1 MDRNKLKFRS
11 DGTFSIIQFTDMH
24 IKDGFEPEKDV
35 QTLSLIEQLIVSEK
49 PDLIVLTG
57 DVISSYDVEDQET
70 TFRRA
75 IAGVVH
81 SGIPFAVIY
90 GNHDS
95 EKGILRPRLNEIL
108 KEYANNLS
116 EDGPEDIHGVGNY
129 VLTIEGS
136 ANEEDAAV
144 LYFFDSGDSAPESI
158 GGYEWIH
165 PDQVHWYC
173 KESSKL
179 ALKNGSTLPGL
190 AFFHIPIPEY
200 EQVWQEG
207 GSIGH
212 KGEEVCCP
220 KLNSGLFTAMVEQG
234 DVMGTFAGHD
244 HDNDYVG
251 LLHQIRLCYGR
262 VTGHNTYGE
271 LERGARVIT
280 LFEGKREFD
289 TWIKVSD
296 GKLAIEQQ

>member
-1 MDRNKLKFRS
+1 MKRNRLSFRP
-11 DGTFSIIQFTDMH
+11 DGTFTMVQFTDMH
-24 IKDGFEPEKDV
+24 IKDGFEADKDI
-35 QTLSLIEQLIVSEK
+35 QTLGLMQQIIRDQK

-57 DVISSYDVEDQET
+57 DVISSYDVEDQEG

-75 IAGVVH
+75 IAGIVQ

-95 EKGILRPRLNEIL
+95 EKGITRQQLNGIL
-108 KEYANNLS
+108 EEFDNNLS
-116 EDGPEDIHGVGNY
+116 SGGPEDIHGVGNY
-129 VLTIEGS
+129 VLTVAGS
-136 ANEEDAAV
+136 TGEEDAAV
-144 LYFFDSGDSAPESI
+144 LYFFDSGDSAPKAI

-165 PDQVHWYC
+165 PDQVGWYC
-173 KESSKL
+173 NESQTL
-179 ALKNGSTLPGL
+179 EQKNGRTLPAL

-200 EQVWQEG
+200 EQVWQMG
-207 GSIGH
+207 KLQGN

-220 KLNSGLFTAMVEQG
+220 KLNSGLFTAMLEMG

-251 LLHQIRLCYGR
+251 EMYGMRLCYGR
-262 VTGHNTYGE
+262 ITGYNTYGE

-280 LFEGKREFD
+280 LMEGKREFN
-289 TWIKVSD
+289 TWIHQIDK
-296 GKLAIEQQ
+296 

>member
-1 MDRNKLKFRS
+1 MVEHSKLRFRS
-11 DGTFSIIQFTDMH
+11 DGTFTIIQFTDMH
-24 IKDGFEPEKDV
+24 IKNGIEPDKDV
-35 QTLSLIEQLIVSEK
+35 QTLAVIQQLIASQK

-57 DVISSYDVEDQET
+57 DVISSYDTEDQEAA
-70 TFRRA
+70 FRRA
-75 IAGVVH
+75 IADVVQ

-90 GNHDS
+90 GNHDT
-95 EKGILRPRLNEIL
+95 EKGITRQRLNEVL
-108 KEYANNLS
+108 KEYSNNLS
-116 EDGPEDIHGVGNY
+116 EDGPKDIHGVGNY
-129 VLTIEGS
+129 ALTVAGS
-136 ANEEDAAV
+136 ASEEDTAV
-144 LYFFDSGDSAPESI
+144 LYFFDSGDSAPESV

-173 KESSKL
+173 SESNKL
-179 ALKNGSTLPGL
+179 AQKNGSALPGL

-207 GSIGH
+207 KCIGN

-220 KLNSGLFTAMVEQG
+220 KLNSGLFTAMLEQG

-251 LLHQIRLCYGR
+251 ELHGIRLCYGR
-262 VTGHNTYGE
+262 ATGFNTYGE
-271 LERGARVIT
+271 LDRGARIIT

-289 TWIKVSD
+289 TRIEIA
-296 GKLAIEQQ
+296 KLN

>member
-1 MDRNKLKFRS
+1 MEEHNKLRFRS
-11 DGTFSIIQFTDMH
+11 DGTFTIIQFTDMH
-24 IKDGFEPEKDV
+24 IKNGIEPEKDV
-35 QTLSLIEQLIVSEK
+35 QTLAVIQQLIASQK

-57 DVISSYDVEDQET
+57 DVISSYDTEDQEAA
-70 TFRRA
+70 FRRA
-75 IAGVVH
+75 IADVVQ
-81 SGIPFAVIY
+81 SAIPFAVIY

-95 EKGILRPRLNEIL
+95 ETGITRQRLNEVL
-108 KEYANNLS
+108 KEYSNNLS
-116 EDGPEDIHGVGNY
+116 EDGPKDIHGVGNY
-129 VLTIEGS
+129 ALTVAGS
-136 ANEEDAAV
+136 ASEEDTAV
-144 LYFFDSGDSAPESI
+144 LYFFDSGDSAPESV

-173 KESSKL
+173 SESKKL
-179 ALKNGSTLPGL
+179 AQKNGSALPGL

-207 GSIGH
+207 KSIGN

-220 KLNSGLFTAMVEQG
+220 KLNSGLFTAMLEQG

-251 LLHQIRLCYGR
+251 ELHGIRLCYGR
-262 VTGHNTYGE
+262 ATGFNTYGE
-271 LERGARVIT
+271 LERGARIIT

-289 TWIKVSD
+289 TRIEIA
-296 GKLAIEQQ
+296 KLN

>member
-1 MDRNKLKFRS
+1 MEEHNKLRFRS
-11 DGTFSIIQFTDMH
+11 DGTFTIIQFTDMH
-24 IKDGFEPEKDV
+24 IKNGIEPEKDV
-35 QTLSLIEQLIVSEK
+35 QTLAVIQQLIASQK

-57 DVISSYDVEDQET
+57 DVISSYDTEDQEAA
-70 TFRRA
+70 FRRA
-75 IAGVVH
+75 IADVVQ

-95 EKGILRPRLNEIL
+95 EKGITRQRLNEVL
-108 KEYANNLS
+108 KEYGNNLS
-116 EDGPEDIHGVGNY
+116 EDGPKDIHGVGNY
-129 VLTIEGS
+129 ALTVAGS
-136 ANEEDAAV
+136 ASEEDTAV
-144 LYFFDSGDSAPESI
+144 LYFFDSGDSAPESV

-173 KESSKL
+173 SESNKL
-179 ALKNGSTLPGL
+179 AQKNGSALPGL

-207 GSIGH
+207 KSIGN

-220 KLNSGLFTAMVEQG
+220 KLNSGLFTAMLEQG

-251 LLHQIRLCYGR
+251 ELHGIRLCYGR
-262 VTGHNTYGE
+262 VTGFNTYGE
-271 LERGARVIT
+271 LDRGARIIT

-289 TWIKVSD
+289 TRIEIA
-296 GKLAIEQQ
+296 KLN